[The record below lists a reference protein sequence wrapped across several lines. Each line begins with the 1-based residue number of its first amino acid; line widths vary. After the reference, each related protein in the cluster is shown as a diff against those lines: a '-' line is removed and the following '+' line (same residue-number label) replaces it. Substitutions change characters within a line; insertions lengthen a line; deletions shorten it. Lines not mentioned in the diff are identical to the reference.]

1 MFCLLFRRLF
11 LKLSTEGSYMF
22 NSKFYKQ
29 SVGCT
34 IGGTYSVTFSYIY
47 QAKLEI
53 TKVKPMKSLFNI
65 SLVVDDVEKEK

>member
-1 MFCLLFRRLF
+1 
-11 LKLSTEGSYMF
+11 MF

-47 QAKLEI
+47 LAKLEI
-53 TKVKPMKSLFNI
+53 TKVKPMKSLFNK